1 MKTEVFMTRSDGC
14 CESNNSLAEDTQ
26 VFIHSIDEQIKTLSN
41 LSFSFLRSQEEQQKI
56 TDAILLCEQASE
68 VIVTGVGKSGH
79 IGCKIAATLA
89 STHTKAHF
97 VHATEASHGDMGM
110 IPETAVVLAISNS
123 GETSE
128 LTDVILHCQK
138 ENIPIIS
145 ITGTADNTLADAST
159 VAFATGAL
167 KETACHIGK
176 APMNST
182 TATLVLADALATTLM
197 KRADITE
204 KDFGKYHPGGKLG
217 AQTAPVKKWMATA
230 DRLPAVSVETTL
242 DDAYDVLGDKNLGC
256 VIVVNK
262 GKPVGII
269 TDGMLRKLQKERK
282 LINMDALVT
291 EYMKP
296 EPIVIAENTLVDE
309 AKSILTEKSIN
320 HLPVVDEQGA
330 LTGVFTF
337 HTTPQV

>member
-1 MKTEVFMTRSDGC
+1 MKSEGYYESDNKKN
-14 CESNNSLAEDTQ
+14 EYNEYID
-26 VFIHSIDEQIKTLSN
+26 VFINSIVEQIKTLNN
-41 LSFSFLRSQEEQQKI
+41 LSFSFVRSPDEQQKI
-56 TDAILLCEQASE
+56 RDAIALCQNASE

-110 IPETAVVLAISNS
+110 IPQTAVVLAISNS

-128 LTDVILHCQK
+128 LTDVILHCQN

-145 ITGTADNTLADAST
+145 ITATADNTLADAST
-159 VAFATGAL
+159 VAFATGAIE
-167 KETACHIGK
+167 ETACHIGK

-197 KRADITE
+197 KLQDVTE

-217 AQTAPVKKWMATA
+217 AQTAPVKKWMATD
-230 DRLPAVSVETTL
+230 DRLPVVFKDTTL
-242 DDAYDVLGDKNLGC
+242 DDAYDVLDNKNLGC
-256 VIVVNK
+256 VIVVDQNK
-262 GKPVGII
+262 PIGII
-269 TDGMLRKLQKERK
+269 TDGMLRKRQKARE
-282 LINMDALVT
+282 LINMEALVT

-337 HTTPQV
+337 HTTS